1 MKRPSYWVFFIRL
14 WRNERRHSS
23 LAATGDF
30 HLNGVVPYHGD
41 NVPGID
47 RSLSKTESGLRVAQ
61 ICGYNELSFKGVIMP
76 ELYTSLSVL
85 TTETLAGLSNFL
97 PRLAAAILILI
108 IGAGV
113 AKGVKG
119 LVVKLLEALKV
130 SNWVK
135 NTPVEHFFKN
145 AEFGE
150 KMEGVLGSI
159 VYWILMLVVI
169 HSTVS
174 VLGLSSLTHVL
185 DQVLAYLPRIISSV
199 LVLFFGLLVA
209 GVVESLVK
217 GSIKSIDGK
226 SARLLGKVSSY
237 LVLTI
242 VVLAAINEL
251 GIASEFIM
259 VMFIG
264 FIVMLSLGLGLALG
278 LGGQHLVKDLLGKW
292 YKQTSKEVKKK

>member
-1 MKRPSYWVFFIRL
+1 
-14 WRNERRHSS
+14 
-23 LAATGDF
+23 
-30 HLNGVVPYHGD
+30 
-41 NVPGID
+41 
-47 RSLSKTESGLRVAQ
+47 
-61 ICGYNELSFKGVIMP
+61 MP
-76 ELYTSLSVL
+76 QFYTSLAVL
-85 TTETLAGLSNFL
+85 TAETLSGLSVFL

-113 AKGVKG
+113 ARAVKG

-130 SNWVK
+130 STWVK

-174 VLGLSSLTHVL
+174 VLGLSSLTHIL
-185 DQVLAYLPRIISSV
+185 DRVLAYVPRIISSV

-217 GSIKSIDGK
+217 GSIMSIDGK
-226 SARLLGKVSSY
+226 SARLLGKISSY
-237 LVLTI
+237 LVLVI

-264 FIVMLSLGLGLALG
+264 FMVMLALGFGLALG
-278 LGGQHLVKDLLGKW
+278 LGGQHLVKEILGKW
-292 YKQTSKEVKKK
+292 YKQTAKEVKQK

>member
-1 MKRPSYWVFFIRL
+1 MS
-14 WRNERRHSS
+14 
-23 LAATGDF
+23 
-30 HLNGVVPYHGD
+30 
-41 NVPGID
+41 
-47 RSLSKTESGLRVAQ
+47 Q
-61 ICGYNELSFKGVIMP
+61 
-76 ELYTSLSVL
+76 LYASLSVL
-85 TTETLAGLSNFL
+85 ATETLTGISVFL

-113 AKGVKG
+113 AKGLKK
-119 LVVKLLEALKV
+119 LVVKLLETLKV
-130 SNWVK
+130 SSWVK

-150 KMEGVLGSI
+150 KIEGVLGSI

-185 DQVLAYLPRIISSV
+185 DRVLTYVPRIISSI
-199 LVLFFGLLVA
+199 LVLFFGLLIA

-217 GSIKSIDGK
+217 GSIMSVDGK

-237 LVLTI
+237 LVLII

-259 VMFIG
+259 VMFVG
-264 FIVMLSLGLGLALG
+264 FIVMLSLGLGLAIG
-278 LGGQHLVKDLLGKW
+278 LGGQHLVKDIFSKW
-292 YKQTSKEVKKK
+292 YKQTSKEVRKK

>member
-1 MKRPSYWVFFIRL
+1 MS
-14 WRNERRHSS
+14 
-23 LAATGDF
+23 
-30 HLNGVVPYHGD
+30 
-41 NVPGID
+41 
-47 RSLSKTESGLRVAQ
+47 Q
-61 ICGYNELSFKGVIMP
+61 
-76 ELYTSLSVL
+76 LYASLSVL
-85 TTETLAGLSNFL
+85 ATETLTGISVFL

-113 AKGVKG
+113 AKGLKK
-119 LVVKLLEALKV
+119 LVVKLLETLKV
-130 SNWVK
+130 SSWVK

-150 KMEGVLGSI
+150 KIEGVLGSI

-185 DQVLAYLPRIISSV
+185 DRVLTYVPRIISSI
-199 LVLFFGLLVA
+199 LVLFFGLLIA

-226 SARLLGKVSSY
+226 SARLLGKISSY

-259 VMFIG
+259 VMFVG
-264 FIVMLSLGLGLALG
+264 FIVMLSLGLGLAIG
-278 LGGQHLVKDLLGKW
+278 LGGQHLVKDIFSKW
-292 YKQTSKEVKKK
+292 YKQTSKEVRKK

>member
-1 MKRPSYWVFFIRL
+1 MS
-14 WRNERRHSS
+14 
-23 LAATGDF
+23 
-30 HLNGVVPYHGD
+30 
-41 NVPGID
+41 
-47 RSLSKTESGLRVAQ
+47 
-61 ICGYNELSFKGVIMP
+61 

-85 TTETLAGLSNFL
+85 TTETLAEISVFL

-113 AKGVKG
+113 ARGVKG
-119 LVVKLLEALKV
+119 LVVRLLEALKV

-159 VYWILMLVVI
+159 VYWVLMLVVI

-185 DQVLAYLPRIISSV
+185 DRVLAYVPRIISSV

-217 GSIKSIDGK
+217 GSIMSIDGK

-237 LVLTI
+237 LVLII

-259 VMFIG
+259 VMFVG
-264 FIVMLSLGLGLALG
+264 FIVMLSLGLGLAIG
-278 LGGQHLVKDLLGKW
+278 LGGQHIVKDMLTSW

>member
-1 MKRPSYWVFFIRL
+1 
-14 WRNERRHSS
+14 
-23 LAATGDF
+23 
-30 HLNGVVPYHGD
+30 
-41 NVPGID
+41 
-47 RSLSKTESGLRVAQ
+47 
-61 ICGYNELSFKGVIMP
+61 MP
-76 ELYTSLSVL
+76 EFYTSLTVL
-85 TTETLAGLSNFL
+85 TAETLAEISVFL

-159 VYWILMLVVI
+159 VYWVLMLVVI

-174 VLGLSSLTHVL
+174 VLGLASLTHVL
-185 DQVLAYLPRIISSV
+185 DRVLAYVPQIISSV

-217 GSIKSIDGK
+217 GSIMSIDGK

-237 LVLTI
+237 LVLII

-259 VMFIG
+259 VMFVG
-264 FIVMLSLGLGLALG
+264 FVVMLALGFGLALG
-278 LGGQHLVKDLLGKW
+278 LGGQHLVKELLGKW
-292 YKQTSKEVKKK
+292 YRQTSKEVKRK

>member
-1 MKRPSYWVFFIRL
+1 MS
-14 WRNERRHSS
+14 
-23 LAATGDF
+23 
-30 HLNGVVPYHGD
+30 
-41 NVPGID
+41 
-47 RSLSKTESGLRVAQ
+47 Q
-61 ICGYNELSFKGVIMP
+61 
-76 ELYTSLSVL
+76 LYASLSVL
-85 TTETLAGLSNFL
+85 ATETLTGISVFL

-113 AKGVKG
+113 AKGLKK
-119 LVVKLLEALKV
+119 LVVKLLETLKV
-130 SNWVK
+130 SSWVK

-150 KMEGVLGSI
+150 KIEGVLGSI

-185 DQVLAYLPRIISSV
+185 DRVLTYVPRIISSI
-199 LVLFFGLLVA
+199 LVLFFGLLIA
-209 GVVESLVK
+209 GVVDSLVK
-217 GSIKSIDGK
+217 GSIMSVDGK

-237 LVLTI
+237 LVLII

-259 VMFIG
+259 VMFVG
-264 FIVMLSLGLGLALG
+264 FIVMLSLGLGLAIG
-278 LGGQHLVKDLLGKW
+278 LGGQHLVKDIFSKW
-292 YKQTSKEVKKK
+292 YKQTSKEVRKK

>member
-1 MKRPSYWVFFIRL
+1 MS
-14 WRNERRHSS
+14 
-23 LAATGDF
+23 
-30 HLNGVVPYHGD
+30 
-41 NVPGID
+41 
-47 RSLSKTESGLRVAQ
+47 Q
-61 ICGYNELSFKGVIMP
+61 
-76 ELYTSLSVL
+76 LYTSLSVL
-85 TTETLAGLSNFL
+85 ATETLTGISVFL

-113 AKGVKG
+113 AKGLKK
-119 LVVKLLEALKV
+119 LVVKLLETLKV
-130 SNWVK
+130 SSWVK

-150 KMEGVLGSI
+150 KIEGVLGSI

-185 DQVLAYLPRIISSV
+185 DRVLTYVPRIISSI
-199 LVLFFGLLVA
+199 LVLFFGLLIA

-226 SARLLGKVSSY
+226 SARLLGKISSY

-259 VMFIG
+259 VMFVG
-264 FIVMLSLGLGLALG
+264 FIVMLSLGLGLAIG
-278 LGGQHLVKDLLGKW
+278 LGGQHLVKDIFSKW
-292 YKQTSKEVKKK
+292 YKQTSKEVRKK

>member
-1 MKRPSYWVFFIRL
+1 MNKI
-14 WRNERRHSS
+14 H
-23 LAATGDF
+23 
-30 HLNGVVPYHGD
+30 
-41 NVPGID
+41 
-47 RSLSKTESGLRVAQ
+47 
-61 ICGYNELSFKGVIMP
+61 KGVFMS

-85 TTETLAGLSNFL
+85 TTETLAEISVFL

-113 AKGVKG
+113 ARGVKG
-119 LVVKLLEALKV
+119 LVVRLLEALKV

-159 VYWILMLVVI
+159 VYWVLMLVVI

-185 DQVLAYLPRIISSV
+185 DRVLAYVPRIISSV

-217 GSIKSIDGK
+217 GSIMSIDGK

-237 LVLTI
+237 LVLII

-259 VMFIG
+259 VMFVG
-264 FIVMLSLGLGLALG
+264 FIVMLSLGLGLAIG
-278 LGGQHLVKDLLGKW
+278 LGGQHIVKDMLTSW